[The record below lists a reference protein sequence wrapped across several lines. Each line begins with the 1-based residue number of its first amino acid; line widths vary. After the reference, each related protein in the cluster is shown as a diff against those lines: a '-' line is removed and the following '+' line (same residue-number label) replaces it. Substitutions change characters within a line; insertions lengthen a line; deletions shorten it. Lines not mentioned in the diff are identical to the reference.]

1 MFQFRL
7 ICKGTVGERGYI
19 YTCNCGVDVYVPPYL
34 GVDESGSRD
43 GAVCLQ
49 DLHELLSRFHVA
61 AHIVTVVSEPD
72 AMNEGDPV
80 TLVSGD
86 GLRGAGR
93 GEGERGGEREREGG
107 EGERGGRG
115 RERGG
120 EK

>member
-1 MFQFRL
+1 M
-7 ICKGTVGERGYI
+7 

-93 GEGERGGEREREGG
+93 GEGERGG
-107 EGERGGRG
+107 RG